1 MRRTFLEYNRFI
13 FNGLLFRKNSAP
25 EIMINTAT
33 FHREMAS
40 YTFAISQ
47 SVDGYEHKKGTT
59 DACSNK
65 TEKIA
70 KTLRLSKA
78 MILSCDIVF
87 YCVLNI
93 MQIYEIYEIYRINWV
108 VIEYC

>member
-1 MRRTFLEYNRFI
+1 MATMRRMFLEYNRFI

-78 MILSCDIVF
+78 MILLFGIRDNENSRL
-87 YCVLNI
+87 YNPL
-93 MQIYEIYEIYRINWV
+93 IYIRDSF
-108 VIEYC
+108 

>member
-1 MRRTFLEYNRFI
+1 MFLEYNRFI

-40 YTFAISQ
+40 YTFAS
-47 SVDGYEHKKGTT
+47 SHSLDGYEHKKVNTEECNT
-59 DACSNK
+59 I

-70 KTLRLSKA
+70 NTRRLSNA
-78 MILSCDIVF
+78 MILLFGIRDNEKI
-87 YCVLNI
+87 
-93 MQIYEIYEIYRINWV
+93 
-108 VIEYC
+108 